1 MQITT
6 RSDLVFVSREEYDLL
21 SDMVGRAVERSTRK
35 TSTGRSVWEQLVD
48 AGVLSAALP
57 EAEGGFGDARAVSV
71 IAEMLGYHGIVS
83 PFIPSSAVV
92 TRALS
97 RVPDPSGSI
106 EIRQRIAGGEI
117 VATLPIIPH
126 LSAISATPAESSN
139 TSMTAYSLSG
149 RAQLVPFGA
158 EAGIILIEA
167 TLTLSGQTSEPAVFL
182 IDKDNVKIENS
193 VIGIDGFPYADVVLD
208 GVAAAPACLLCRGDR
223 ARDLMEWCRDAYLT
237 ALCAD
242 ALGAMSKLVA
252 ITSDYLKV
260 RHQFGQPLAS
270 YQALRHRLVDMDI
283 AVTQTR
289 TLAEMAA
296 GVLDDDDVDT
306 RRNAVTTA
314 HYMTV
319 RAAFQ
324 VSQEAVQLHGAIG
337 MAEETPIGGYFKRLL
352 AISLLFGDED
362 SALIRY
368 SAGAAC
374 NGLNAGRPAFAG

>member
-6 RSDLVFVSREEYDLL
+6 SSDLIFVPREEYALL
-21 SDMVGRAVERSTRK
+21 SDMIERAVGSATRK
-35 TSTGRSVWEQLVD
+35 TSNGRSAWEQLVD

-71 IAEMLGYHGIVS
+71 IAEMLGRHGIVS
-83 PFIPSSAVV
+83 PFIPCSAVV

-97 RVPDPSGSI
+97 RVDDPSGSI
-106 EIRQRIAGGEI
+106 EMRQRIAGGEI

-126 LSAISATPAESSN
+126 LSAIVATLAGDSNAGVPAF
-139 TSMTAYSLSG
+139 SLSG

-158 EAGIILIEA
+158 EAGVILIEA
-167 TLTLSGQTSEPAVFL
+167 LLSPPGQTSEPAVFL
-182 IDKDNVKIENS
+182 IDKGDVKIENS
-193 VIGIDGFPYADVVLD
+193 VIGIDGFPYADVVLN
-208 GVAAAPACLLCRGDR
+208 GAAATTGRLLCQGDR
-223 ARDLMEWCRDAYLT
+223 ASDLMEWCRDAYLT

-242 ALGAMSKLVA
+242 ALGAMSRLVA
-252 ITSDYLKV
+252 ITGDYLKV
-260 RHQFGQPLAS
+260 RYQFGEPLAS
-270 YQALRHRLVDMDI
+270 YQALRHRFVDMDI

-289 TLAEMAA
+289 TVAEMAA
-296 GVLDDDDVDT
+296 GVLDDNDANP
-306 RRNAVTTA
+306 RRHAVTTA

-337 MAEETPIGGYFKRLL
+337 MAEETPVGGYFKRLL

-362 SALIRY
+362 SALSRY
-368 SAGAAC
+368 TAGA
-374 NGLNAGRPAFAG
+374 GM